1 MKLGWFNVI
10 SFVLFIGCAVGFV
23 MVGEDGFYSKELFFT
38 FGATFLFFS
47 IWK

>member
-1 MKLGWFNVI
+1 VKFTLFNLI
-10 SFVLFIGCAVGFV
+10 SFLLAIGCVVGFV
-23 MVGEDGFYSKELFFT
+23 LVGEEGFFSKELFFT